1 MDLAKQNAVVYS
13 HVSFSYPKG
22 VQALKNI
29 HFTLQSGQ
37 RLGIIGPNG
46 AGKST
51 LLLLLNGVLTPQQGE
66 ICIRGQIVNSKNE
79 AMIKT
84 QVGLVF
90 QNPEDQLFCPT
101 VFEDVAFGPLNFG
114 RGFEQTRRLVKNALS
129 EVGLSDYEYRSTLNL
144 SFGEKKLVA
153 IATVLSTDPAIVAL
167 DEPSGN
173 LDALHRR
180 KIIHWIQ
187 SSKRTF
193 LITSHD
199 LDLLYDTCDH
209 VLLLNKGEIIALG
222 EAKEILTDQKLLEE
236 NDLELPLRFQ

>member
-1 MDLAKQNAVVYS
+1 MDLAKQNSVAYS
-13 HVSFSYPKG
+13 HVSFSYPGG
-22 VQALKNI
+22 VRALKNI
-29 HFTLQSGQ
+29 CFTLQSGQ

-66 ICIRGQIVNSKNE
+66 IYIHGHIVNSKNE

-114 RGFEQTRRLVKNALS
+114 RGLEQARRLVKAALS
-129 EVGLSDYEYRSTLNL
+129 EVGLSDYENRSTLNL

-153 IATVLSTDPAIVAL
+153 IATVLSTDPSIVAL

-180 KIIHWIQ
+180 KIIRWIR

-193 LITSHD
+193 LVTSHD

-209 VLLLNKGEIIALG
+209 VLLLNNGEIIALG
-222 EAKEILTDQKLLEE
+222 EAKEILTNQKLLEK